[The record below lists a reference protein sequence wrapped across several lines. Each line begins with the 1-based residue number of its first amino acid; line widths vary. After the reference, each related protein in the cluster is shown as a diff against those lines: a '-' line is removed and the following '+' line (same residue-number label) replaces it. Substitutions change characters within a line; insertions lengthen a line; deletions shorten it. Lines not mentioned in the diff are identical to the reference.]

1 MTMNDGQTLREQAAD
16 RYDAAANEL
25 ERAVAHLRTSARH
38 YREQEIPRGC
48 AHAWAAHGHIV
59 TARQQMDDNA
69 VIHAS
74 RSQA

>member
-1 MTMNDGQTLREQAAD
+1 MNDGQTLREQAAE
-16 RYDAAANEL
+16 RYDAATNEL

-38 YREQEIPRGC
+38 YRNQEIPRGC
-48 AHAWAAHGHIV
+48 AHAWAAHRHIV

-74 RSQA
+74 RSQP